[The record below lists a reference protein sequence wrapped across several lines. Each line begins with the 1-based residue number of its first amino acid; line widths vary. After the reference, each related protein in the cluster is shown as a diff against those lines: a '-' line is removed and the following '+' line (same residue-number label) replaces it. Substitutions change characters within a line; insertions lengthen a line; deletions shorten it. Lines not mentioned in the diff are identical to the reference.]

1 MCRYF
6 VKEDGDDIAR
16 SQQMLSDQH
25 RGTSVYE
32 KNGLLKGRKTK
43 DGETDYLEADLQYI
57 GKFHF
62 LQTAGMDA
70 DLLKQFI
77 RLLEKGPDTRE
88 EH

>member
-1 MCRYF
+1 MTLPEASRCF
-6 VKEDGDDIAR
+6 QISIEEL
-16 SQQMLSDQH
+16 QF
-25 RGTSVYE
+25 YE

-43 DGETDYLEADLQYI
+43 DRETDYLEADLQYI